1 MGIGEKLASDLE
13 INVRELKSILATDKN
28 FDVLVRELELGRKKI
43 VLYFVDGLTNDLLIT
58 QVLERLTTVDP
69 HNISI
74 NAFTKLFKSYINFT
88 EVNVVD
94 TYDEIVNKVLSGP
107 LALLVDGEDR
117 ALIIDARVYPVRS
130 PDEPDLEKVVRGSR
144 DGFTETLVSNT
155 ALIRRRIR
163 DPGLRF
169 EIMQAG
175 LRSKTDI
182 VLAYIEDIANPEL
195 VDSVREKIRY
205 INIDGL
211 PMGEKAVEELISPGT
226 FWNPFPRVRY
236 TERPDVA
243 AAHLLDGHV
252 LVLVDTSPSVLILP
266 TTYFHHLQHAEEFRQ
281 NPSVGIYLRVI
292 RFLGVAIS
300 VFLLP
305 LWLLFALQPELLPA
319 ELAFLGPTKAGKIPL
334 LVQFLFAEAAIDM
347 IRLATIHTP
356 SPIATST
363 GVIAAV
369 LLGDLAARVGLFIP
383 EVVLYTALA
392 AISTFLTPSY
402 ELASANRLVRLFLL
416 VLTGLLRLPGFL
428 IGILTVFIFLL
439 RTRSFGIPYLWP
451 LIPFNAEGLKAVLAR
466 PPVPIQHFRLS
477 ILKPQDRI
485 RQPLPARKVHFL
497 REAKKRKR

>member
-43 VLYFVDGLTNDLLIT
+43 VLFFVDGLTNDLLMT

-144 DGFTETLVSNT
+144 DGFTETLVFNT

-163 DPGLRF
+163 DPCLRF
-169 EIMQAG
+169 DIMQAG

-195 VDSVREKIRY
+195 VDSVRKKIRY

-211 PMGEKAVEELISPGT
+211 PLGEKAVEELISPGT

-243 AAHLLDGHV
+243 
-252 LVLVDTSPSVLILP
+252 
-266 TTYFHHLQHAEEFRQ
+266 
-281 NPSVGIYLRVI
+281 
-292 RFLGVAIS
+292 
-300 VFLLP
+300 
-305 LWLLFALQPELLPA
+305 
-319 ELAFLGPTKAGKIPL
+319 
-334 LVQFLFAEAAIDM
+334 
-347 IRLATIHTP
+347 
-356 SPIATST
+356 
-363 GVIAAV
+363 
-369 LLGDLAARVGLFIP
+369 
-383 EVVLYTALA
+383 
-392 AISTFLTPSY
+392 
-402 ELASANRLVRLFLL
+402 
-416 VLTGLLRLPGFL
+416 
-428 IGILTVFIFLL
+428 
-439 RTRSFGIPYLWP
+439 
-451 LIPFNAEGLKAVLAR
+451 
-466 PPVPIQHFRLS
+466 VPISLMVTSWCWSTRHQACSFYRPRIS
-477 ILKPQDRI
+477 ITCSMPKSFVRT
-485 RQPLPARKVHFL
+485 PAW
-497 REAKKRKR
+497 ASICA

>member
-1 MGIGEKLASDLE
+1 
-13 INVRELKSILATDKN
+13 V
-28 FDVLVRELELGRKKI
+28 
-43 VLYFVDGLTNDLLIT
+43 NDLLMT
-58 QVLERLTTVDP
+58 QVLERLTTVDSRA
-69 HNISI
+69 ISI
-74 NAFTKLFKSYINFT
+74 NALAKLFKGCINFT
-88 EVNVVD
+88 EVNVVN
-94 TYDEIVNKVLSGP
+94 TYDEIVNKVLAGP
-107 LALLVDGEDR
+107 LALLVEGEDR

-144 DGFTETLVSNT
+144 DGFTETLVYNT

-163 DPGLRF
+163 DPHLRF

-175 LRSKTDI
+175 VRSKTDI
-182 VLAYIEDIANPEL
+182 VLAYIEDVANPEF

-252 LVLVDTSPSVLILP
+252 LVLVDTSPSVIILP

-281 NPSVGIYLRVI
+281 NPSVGIYLRLI
-292 RFLGVAIS
+292 RFLGVAVS

-305 LWLLFALQPELLPA
+305 LWLLVALEPGLLPA
-319 ELAFLGPTKAGKIPL
+319 QLAFLGPTKTGKIPL
-334 LVQFLFAEAAIDM
+334 LAQFLLAEATIDM

-369 LLGDLAARVGLFIP
+369 LLGDIAARVGLFIP

-392 AISTFLTPSY
+392 AIGTFLTPSY
-402 ELASANRLVRLFLL
+402 ELAAANRLVRLFLL
-416 VLTGLLRLPGFL
+416 VLTGLFRLPGFL
-428 IGILTVFIFLL
+428 IGVLGVFIFLL
-439 RTRSFGIPYLWP
+439 RTKSFGVPYLWP
-451 LIPFNAEGLKAVLAR
+451 FIPFNAEGVKAVFAR
-466 PPVPIQHFRLS
+466 PPVPIQHFRPS

-485 RQPLPARKVHFL
+485 RQPVPARKVHL
-497 REAKKRKR
+497 LQEAKKRKR